1 MIWILGAL
9 LCVLVIRGLRSRE
22 LRTNEAL
29 VSLIHEENLKDLE
42 RERESAYLTA
52 RQAKRLAFEGKRRL
66 RQSTEPSF
74 AHGSSKGMSRVLSVV
89 IPVAALSLYLGL
101 GRPDLP
107 SRPYQFPEVPPL
119 MSQALERV
127 RQELETTSGSV
138 EEWTLLARAYARLDR
153 SSDSLSAWRRAL
165 DYAKEDDTET
175 LNEFGQTLVRLSRGR
190 VTEHARRVFEAV
202 LSQDAENPY
211 ALFFIGLADLQIG
224 EWESAMVRWERVIQ
238 TSPADAPWMEMV
250 TRAFVRTN
258 ADLNLDRAVPVPLDP
273 ERPPLPFVPP
283 FDPQG
288 RIEALERHL
297 SRHPQD
303 IRGWIWL
310 SRIYRDQGLIDKQGE
325 SLYAAYEQAGDD
337 VEVLSA
343 YAGYLFDRSRE
354 LTPELI
360 VLGERIRALEPYHP
374 QGLWLSGLEYAAQE
388 QGLQAQQAWTRA
400 IIQLDPES
408 AAFRAIEVRLNALP

>member
-1 MIWILGAL
+1 MVWILGAL
-9 LCVLVIRGLRSRE
+9 LCVLVIRGLRSGE
-22 LRTNEAL
+22 LKTNEAL
-29 VSLIHEENLKDLE
+29 SSLIREESLKDLE

-52 RQAKRLAFEGKRRL
+52 RQAKRLAFEGERRL
-66 RQSTEPSF
+66 RRSTEPSF
-74 AHGSSKGMSRVLSVV
+74 AQGSSKGMSWVLSVV

-107 SRPYQFPEVPPL
+107 SRPYQFPEVSPL

-127 RQELETTSGSV
+127 RQELETGSGSV

-165 DYAKEDDTET
+165 DYADDIET

-190 VTEHARRVFEAV
+190 VSEHARRLFEVV
-202 LSQDAENPY
+202 LSQDAKNPY

-224 EWESAMVRWERVIQ
+224 DWESAMVRWERVIQ

-258 ADLNLDRAVPVPLDP
+258 ADLNLDRVVPVPLDP
-273 ERPPLPFVPP
+273 ERPLLPFVPP

-303 IRGWIWL
+303 IRGWMWL

-354 LTPELI
+354 LTSELI
-360 VLGERIRALEPYHP
+360 VLGERIRAVEPYHP
-374 QGLWLSGLEYAAQE
+374 QGLWLLGLEYAARE
-388 QGLQAQQAWTRA
+388 QGLQARRAWTRA
-400 IIQLDPES
+400 LIQLNPES
-408 AAFRAIEVRLNALP
+408 AAFRAIEGRLNALP